1 MKIISR
7 ALTAIAALLMI
18 AGLSAPA
25 MAGNSTLFS
34 STKGDI
40 VFPLSPPT
48 SSASGN
54 LDNTIIGATTPV
66 AGTFT
71 TLTSSSGISGPVS
84 ATTLSASGAV
94 SLNPTSH
101 NVVLS
106 PTGTG
111 VVTIAPATVGT
122 MDNVA
127 IGSTTAAAGT
137 FTSVTSTGAIA
148 GPVSATTLGASGA
161 VTLSPASAAVAI
173 SPTGTGTVT
182 INPATASAMNN
193 VIIGATTPVAG
204 SFTTLKGAS
213 IAFSGTAPTVTGTGT
228 PTIVATSTDNAGEVT
243 AGASATSVVIT
254 FATAK
259 TNAPFCVVT
268 SQTQLVAFAYTI
280 STTAITI
287 TQTATSG
294 NLIDYHC
301 VQH

>member
-7 ALTAIAALLMI
+7 ALTAIAGLLMI
-18 AGLSAPA
+18 AGLAAPA
-25 MAGNSTLFS
+25 MAGNTTLFS

-66 AGTFT
+66 
-71 TLTSSSGISGPVS
+71 
-84 ATTLSASGAV
+84 
-94 SLNPTSH
+94 
-101 NVVLS
+101 
-106 PTGTG
+106 
-111 VVTIAPATVGT
+111 
-122 MDNVA
+122 
-127 IGSTTAAAGT
+127 AGT

-182 INPATASAMNN
+182 INPATASAMDN
-193 VIIGATTPVAG
+193 VVIGATTPVAG
-204 SFTTLKGAS
+204 SFTTLKGTS
-213 IAFSGTAPTVTGTGT
+213 VAFSGTAPAVTGTGT

-268 SQTQLVAFAYTI
+268 SQTQLAAFAYTI

-294 NLIDYHC
+294 NLIDYYC